1 MDARKVIPKPQHISW
16 NRKLKHPLKFYENL
30 QKVLDARATKTAS
43 VLHRKQ
49 ILDHMTN
56 NNYRLEMERLRGMLE
71 SRAIRGDN
79 ARMLRDRIHRL
90 QELGAKAIDQI
101 Q

>member
-1 MDARKVIPKPQHISW
+1 
-16 NRKLKHPLKFYENL
+16 
-30 QKVLDARATKTAS
+30 
-43 VLHRKQ
+43 
-49 ILDHMTN
+49 MTN

-79 ARMLRDRIHRL
+79 ARMLRDSIHRL